1 MPLTVRT
8 AGAGDVPALC
18 RLVRQLTGEDS
29 TPEQAAAALREIE
42 ANPICHLLVAEEDGE
57 IVGSLHLVVAPNV
70 THGGRPWCVVENVI
84 VDEVRRRRGIGRALM
99 DRALEIAR
107 EAGCYKLFLGSNVK
121 RADAHEFYRAL
132 GFHVHGPVFRVDL

>member
-1 MPLTVRT
+1 MPLVVRD
-8 AGAGDVPALC
+8 AAASDVETLC
-18 RLVRQLTGEDS
+18 RLSSQLTGDE
-29 TPEQAAAALREIE
+29 TAPEQAAAALREIE
-42 ANPICHLLVAEEDGE
+42 ASPICHLLVAEEDGE
-57 IVGSLHLVVAPNV
+57 VVGSIHLVVAPNL

-84 VDEVRRRRGIGRALM
+84 VDESRRRHGIGRALM